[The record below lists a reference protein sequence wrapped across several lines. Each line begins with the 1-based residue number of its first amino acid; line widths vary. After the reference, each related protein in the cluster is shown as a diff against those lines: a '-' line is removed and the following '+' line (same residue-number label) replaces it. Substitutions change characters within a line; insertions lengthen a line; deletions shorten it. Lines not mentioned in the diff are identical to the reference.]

1 MAILL
6 FYIYTPLDDLPVLK
20 QRFRAVC
27 DMLDAT
33 GRLLIS
39 AEGVNGTVALVDA
52 TRFKE
57 EFARLVPAARGNI
70 EWKES
75 KSSEHGR
82 VEMSPFVDMKIA
94 IVKELVGC
102 GWDRAANGKLTSSDN
117 VDHLTPL
124 EFHEKLLGAKS
135 STATKEHN
143 SDGHAQLQESAL
155 RSL

>member
-1 MAILL
+1 MGLYIENTACSRPQGAKLWETHRQMAILL

-27 DMLDAT
+27 DTLDAT

-94 IVKELVGC
+94 IVKELVG
-102 GWDRAANGKLTSSDN
+102 WDGI
-117 VDHLTPL
+117 
-124 EFHEKLLGAKS
+124 EQQ
-135 STATKEHN
+135 TA
-143 SDGHAQLQESAL
+143 S
-155 RSL
+155 